1 MYVKYDE
8 RAIQGSAL
16 VGQIFATRRH
26 QAHMG
31 DCQNTISRRSYKQTL
46 NIMMRFG
53 CSLRHE
59 AARRVNHTFSRV
71 ALDSR

>member
-1 MYVKYDE
+1 MECEAFTQVASRKSMYVKYDE

-16 VGQIFATRRH
+16 VGQIFATR
-26 QAHMG
+26 
-31 DCQNTISRRSYKQTL
+31 L
-46 NIMMRFG
+46 MMRFG